1 MADAGGRFGA
11 SEMVTLSAQGRS
23 RTSTGPAQGWLPGV
37 PEVRVGVSSCLL
49 GQNVRY
55 DGGHKADPVVQ
66 ALGRL
71 FRWIPVCPE
80 MEVGMGTPREPVVLV
95 DRKGKPRMVSTES
108 GTDWT
113 SAMYEFATGHMARF
127 VQQNLRGFVLKSK
140 SPSCALED
148 LPIYGPDGTPV
159 DTGRGL
165 FAQVLVYRMPLLPVE
180 EERQL
185 HELDRAA
192 SFVDEVLGYDR
203 LLKFVRANPARTDLV
218 RFHSRHELT
227 LLARG
232 SQHYRRLAHL
242 AAAGRSASQKELLLK
257 YAQAFMRALK
267 LPATRANHARALRR
281 ASFQLESS
289 ISSWDKSVIDKAIQ
303 EYAKGEIPLS
313 TPVGLV
319 RQHIGTGASWLGGQS
334 YFEPS
339 PPEVLIEQLA
349 S

>member
-1 MADAGGRFGA
+1 MTDAGGRI
-11 SEMVTLSAQGRS
+11 
-23 RTSTGPAQGWLPGV
+23 RTSTAPAEGWLAGV

-55 DGGHKADPVVQ
+55 DGGNKADPVVQ

-80 MEVGMGTPREPVVLV
+80 VEVGMGTPREPVVLV
-95 DRKGKPRMVSTES
+95 DRKGKPRMVGVES

-113 SAMYEFATGHMARF
+113 SAMYDFASGHMTRF

-140 SPSCALED
+140 SPSCALGD
-148 LPIYGPDGTPV
+148 LPVYGPDGTPV

-180 EERQL
+180 EEREL

-242 AAAGRSASQKELLLK
+242 AAAGRGTTQRELLFK

-281 ASFQLESS
+281 ASFQLGSS
-289 ISSWDKSVIDKAIQ
+289 ISSPEKSAIDAAIQ
-303 EYAKGEIPLS
+303 EYSRGAALLS
-313 TPVGLV
+313 VPVGLV
-319 RQHIGTGASWLGGQS
+319 RQHIRSGASWLGGQS

-349 S
+349 G